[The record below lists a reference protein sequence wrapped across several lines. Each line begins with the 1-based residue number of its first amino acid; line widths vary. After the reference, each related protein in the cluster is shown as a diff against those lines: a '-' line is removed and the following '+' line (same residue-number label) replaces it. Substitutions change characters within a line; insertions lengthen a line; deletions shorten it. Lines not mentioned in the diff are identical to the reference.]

1 MHRFNEIITHQGHL
15 HFLQSAIDRS
25 AMPHAV
31 LLWGPE
37 GTGNLATALA
47 VAQYMVCR
55 DKSEEGACG
64 VCKGCVRS
72 DKFMHPDIHFAFPT
86 IGSKVTGDRL
96 YPQWREAIRENPHLS
111 RHQWLDRIDAEGKQ
125 GNINV
130 EDINRMIS
138 LLNLHSFEADCKILI
153 IWLPEYL
160 GKEGNRLLK
169 LIEEP
174 PANSYIMLVAE
185 NREEILPT
193 ILSRCQ
199 QFYFPLLQEHVI
211 ATGLTHHLKMAA
223 DRAGWIAAAAQGD
236 WNTALLLSEGKT
248 LNPVKWTQDWIRTAW
263 SKDAGTIHAWVEV
276 AAKYSREES
285 KQLLLYILGILQKV
299 LWVKFGKSFPMNDD
313 EKTTLNFLNTKIEQR
328 ELSWLASMCEENLR
342 AIQQNAN
349 GKILWFHM
357 TLALQKILHTENAAL
372 STA

>member
-1 MHRFNEIITHQGHL
+1 
-15 HFLQSAIDRS
+15 
-25 AMPHAV
+25 
-31 LLWGPE
+31 
-37 GTGNLATALA
+37 
-47 VAQYMVCR
+47 
-55 DKSEEGACG
+55 
-64 VCKGCVRS
+64 
-72 DKFMHPDIHFAFPT
+72 
-86 IGSKVTGDRL
+86 
-96 YPQWREAIRENPHLS
+96 
-111 RHQWLDRIDAEGKQ
+111 
-125 GNINV
+125 
-130 EDINRMIS
+130 MIS

-357 TLALQKILHTENAAL
+357 TMALQKILHTENAAL